1 MFAVIHLPNFSLQ
14 AALRNESDLS
24 QQPVAIASGEIIF
37 QANLPATRFGVV
49 AGLTASQAQARC
61 GHLLIKPRSAALEAT
76 ATEILLQSAYHFSA
90 CIEETDAGI
99 CTMDLKGLGLDGPE
113 ACHTWATRI
122 LKMLDTF
129 YLKGRVGFAVTPALA
144 CLAAQV
150 AQPILVVQNVDKF
163 TARLP
168 VEMLAPPPG
177 ILKILRLWGI
187 ETAGA
192 LINLGKDCVLE
203 RLGKEAAALFDSIS
217 ITSIRPLKLVTPSE
231 IFTETVTFENGIETL
246 EPLLKIL
253 NEFIRQLAARLT
265 AIHRVANELKLEL
278 GLDSGEKIQ
287 RGFQMPAPTNDDRIL
302 LRIFRTYLETLKT
315 DSEVISLSLVFIPG
329 SLHNHQFGFFE
340 TTLRNPN
347 QFFET
352 LSRLE
357 ALCGTGRVGTPVAEP
372 THKPDAFRLQK
383 PDFDVSDKNT
393 SLLTDNHFVPLRRFR
408 PVISAV
414 IEYDGQ
420 KPVTIRSRIFSGR
433 VIKLAGP
440 YLSSG
445 EWWDDRRWCR
455 EEWDVQIING
465 ACCRIVRS
473 NQGDFIEG
481 VYD

>member
-1 MFAVIHLPNFSLQ
+1 MFAAIHLPNFSLQ

-37 QANLPATRFGVV
+37 QTNPPAAGFGVV

-61 GHLLIKPRSAALEAT
+61 GHLLIRPRSTALETT

-90 CIEETDAGI
+90 CIEETDAGV
-99 CTMDLKGLGLDGPE
+99 CTMELKGLGLDGPE

-129 YLKGRVGFAVTPALA
+129 YLEGRVGFAVTPALA
-144 CLAAQV
+144 YLAARV
-150 AQPILVVQNVDKF
+150 AQPILVVQNVDEF

-168 VEMLAPPPG
+168 VEMLAPPPDM
-177 ILKILRLWGI
+177 LKILRLWGI
-187 ETAGA
+187 ETARA
-192 LINLGKDCVLE
+192 LAGLGKDCVLE

-217 ITSIRPLKLVTPSE
+217 TTSIRPLKLVAPPE
-231 IFTETVTFENGIETL
+231 VFTETATFENGIETL

-265 AIHRVANELKLEL
+265 AIHQVASQLKLEL
-278 GLDSGEKIQ
+278 GLASGEKIQ
-287 RGFQMPAPTNDDRIL
+287 RCFQMPAPTNDDRIL
-302 LRIFRTYLETLKT
+302 LRTFRTYLETLKT

-329 SLHNHQFGFFE
+329 SLHSHQFGFFE

-352 LSRLE
+352 LGRLE
-357 ALCGTGRVGTPVAEP
+357 ALCGTGRIGTPIAEP
-372 THKPDAFRLQK
+372 THKPDVFRLQK
-383 PDFDVSDKNT
+383 PDFDIQDKNT
-393 SLLTDNHFVPLRRFR
+393 NLANDNQFVPLRRLR
-408 PVISAV
+408 PTVSAI
-414 IEYDGQ
+414 IEFNSQ
-420 KPVTIRSRIFSGR
+420 KPVAIRSRVFNGQI
-433 VIKLAGP
+433 IKLAGP
-440 YLSSG
+440 YFSSG
-445 EWWDDRRWCR
+445 EWWDDRRWYR
-455 EEWDVQIING
+455 EEWDVQIISG
-465 ACCRIVRS
+465 VCCRVVRS